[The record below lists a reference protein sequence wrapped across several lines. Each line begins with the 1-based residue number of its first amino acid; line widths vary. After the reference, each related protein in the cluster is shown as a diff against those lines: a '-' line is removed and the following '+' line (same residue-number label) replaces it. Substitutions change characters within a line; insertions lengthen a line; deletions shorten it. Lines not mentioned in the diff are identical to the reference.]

1 MRLLLDTQIML
12 WWLLDDPR
20 LSSASR
26 ELIGSR
32 DCLVSVASIWE
43 VAIKHRLGKLSVAP
57 SLFRDQSLEAGALIL
72 PVFDRHVIETAE
84 LPPVHQDPFDRLLI
98 AQARVEGLMAVSADA
113 HWHRYEV
120 SLHRV

>member
-20 LSSASR
+20 LSPASR
-26 ELIGSR
+26 E
-32 DCLVSVASIWE
+32 
-43 VAIKHRLGKLSVAP
+43 
-57 SLFRDQSLEAGALIL
+57 LIL